1 MSSHAKATAEA
12 LCEALPHVQ
21 RWAGR
26 TVVVKY
32 GGSAMVSDELSDAV
46 MQDVVLLSAVGVRVV
61 LVHGGGNA
69 VSEMGRR
76 LGLEAVFVDGLR
88 VTDEPTMRVAQQVQ
102 VGGISRDIVAAMAR
116 RGGRAVGLSGHDGG
130 GWLRARRRQHISRET
145 GAEVDLG
152 RVGDVTAVDTRLL
165 LGLLGMGIIP
175 VVAPVA
181 VDDEQASLN
190 VNADSVA
197 NAVAE
202 ALRADRLLFLTDVAG
217 IRGPAGEVAAVAT
230 VSELRAW
237 ISSGAISGGMIPKAE
252 ACFSAIEAGVGG
264 VTVADGRVPHAV
276 LIELLTDAGVGTMVV
291 PDPVAAGSAAQ
302 DLP

>member
-1 MSSHAKATAEA
+1 MHSSARATAEA
-12 LCEALPHVQ
+12 LVAALPHVQ

-32 GGSAMVSDELSDAV
+32 GGSAMVSPELADAV

-69 VSEMGRR
+69 VSELSKR
-76 LGLEAVFVDGLR
+76 LGLSATFIDGLR
-88 VTDEPTMRVAQQVQ
+88 VTDDETMRIAQLVQ
-102 VGGISRDIVAAMAR
+102 VGGISRDIVAAIGR
-116 RGGRAVGLSGHDGG
+116 RGGRALGLSGQDGG
-130 GWLRARRRQHISRET
+130 GWLRAVARQHISRET
-145 GAEVDLG
+145 GLPVDLG
-152 RVGDVTAVDTRLL
+152 RVGDVVGVDTSLV
-165 LGLLGMGIIP
+165 LGLLGQGITP
-175 VVAPVA
+175 VIAPVA
-181 VDDEQASLN
+181 VDAELASLN

-217 IRGPAGEVAAVAT
+217 IKGEDGAVAP
-230 VSELRAW
+230 VASAAQLRAW
-237 ISSGAISGGMIPKAE
+237 IASGVINGGMIPKAE
-252 ACFSAIEAGVGG
+252 ACLSAIEAGVGG

-291 PDPVAAGSAAQ
+291 PG
-302 DLP
+302 

>member
-1 MSSHAKATAEA
+1 MQTDAKATAEA
-12 LCEALPHVQ
+12 LVEALPHVQ

-32 GGSAMVSDELSDAV
+32 GGSAMVSPALADAV

-69 VSEMGRR
+69 VSELSKR
-76 LGLEAVFVDGLR
+76 LGLPATFVDGLR
-88 VTDEPTMRVAQQVQ
+88 VTDDETMRIAQLVQ
-102 VGGISRDIVAAMAR
+102 VGGISRDIVAAIGR
-116 RGGRAVGLSGHDGG
+116 RGGRALGLSGQDGG
-130 GWLRARRRQHISRET
+130 GWLRATARQHVSRET
-145 GAEVDLG
+145 GQPVDLG
-152 RVGDVTAVDTRLL
+152 RVGDVTGVDTSLI
-165 LGLLGMGIIP
+165 LGLLGQGITP
-175 VVAPVA
+175 VIAPVA
-181 VDDEQASLN
+181 VDHELGSLN

-217 IRGPAGEVAAVAT
+217 IKGPDGAVTPVASAAQ
-230 VSELRAW
+230 LRAW
-237 ISSGAISGGMIPKAE
+237 IADGTINGGMIPKAE
-252 ACFSAIEAGVGG
+252 ACLSAIEAGVGG

-291 PDPVAAGSAAQ
+291 PG
-302 DLP
+302 

>member
-12 LCEALPHVQ
+12 LVEALPHVQ

-32 GGSAMVSDELSDAV
+32 GGSAMVSEELSDAV

-76 LGLEAVFVDGLR
+76 LGLAAVFIDGLR
-88 VTDEPTMRVAQQVQ
+88 VTDEATMRVAQQVQ
-102 VGGISRDIVAAMAR
+102 VGGISRDIVAALAR
-116 RGGRAVGLSGHDGG
+116 RGGRAVGLSGHDAG

-145 GAEVDLG
+145 GEAVDLG
-152 RVGDVTAVDTRLL
+152 RVGDVTAVDTRVLQ
-165 LGLLGMGIIP
+165 GLLGMGMIP

-202 ALRADRLLFLTDVAG
+202 SLRADRLLFLTDVSG
-217 IRGPAGEVAAVAT
+217 IRGPEGAVVPVAT

-237 ISSGAISGGMIPKAE
+237 IASGAISGGMIPKAE
-252 ACFSAIEAGVGG
+252 ACFSAIEAGVAG

-291 PDPVAAGSAAQ
+291 ADPAALSSPA
-302 DLP
+302 